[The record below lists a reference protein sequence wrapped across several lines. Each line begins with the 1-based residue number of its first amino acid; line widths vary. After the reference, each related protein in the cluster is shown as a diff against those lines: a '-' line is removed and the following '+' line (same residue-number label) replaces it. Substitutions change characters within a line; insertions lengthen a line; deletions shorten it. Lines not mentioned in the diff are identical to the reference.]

1 MSQNQSPETPT
12 EQPVVDA
19 AARAAAAQ
27 ALLHELHLK
36 TQKVL
41 TENPELLK
49 PAPDKAGL
57 R

>member
-1 MSQNQSPETPT
+1 MSQNQTSQSPT

-19 AARAAAAQ
+19 ATRAAAAQ
-27 ALLHELHLK
+27 ALLQELHLK

-41 TENPELLK
+41 SEHPELLK

>member
-1 MSQNQSPETPT
+1 MSQNQTPETPT

-27 ALLHELHLK
+27 ALLQELHLK